1 VFASF
6 SSDSE
11 STYTVVTWRYSVS
24 LSN

>member
-11 STYTVVTWRYSVS
+11 RTYTVVTWRYSVS
-24 LSN
+24 LPN